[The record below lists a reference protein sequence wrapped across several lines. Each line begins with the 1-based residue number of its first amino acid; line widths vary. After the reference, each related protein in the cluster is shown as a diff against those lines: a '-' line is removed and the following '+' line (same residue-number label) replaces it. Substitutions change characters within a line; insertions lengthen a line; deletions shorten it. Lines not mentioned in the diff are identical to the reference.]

1 MDRLV
6 DQAIASVATDD
17 DEPADTAAPDD
28 TSLADIE
35 SELYSSN
42 REAGISAVGFGPVDD
57 G

>member
-6 DQAIASVATDD
+6 DQAKTSVATDD
-17 DEPADTAAPDD
+17 DSAEDADTDD

-35 SELYSSN
+35 SELFSSN

>member
-17 DEPADTAAPDD
+17 DDPADPAATDD
-28 TSLADIE
+28 PSLADIE